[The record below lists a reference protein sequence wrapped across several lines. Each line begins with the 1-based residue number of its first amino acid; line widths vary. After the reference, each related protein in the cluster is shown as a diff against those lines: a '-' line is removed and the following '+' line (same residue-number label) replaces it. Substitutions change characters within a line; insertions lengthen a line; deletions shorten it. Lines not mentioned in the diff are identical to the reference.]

1 MHFPKLPIFRNKKAG
16 PLVKPRCLHVVVD
29 RNGNIIAQSNNIV
42 DINVPS
48 LRQFDALLYYG
59 DVPADKYAGSLIP
72 LDIAASSDDIK
83 YRAEGFEMKE
93 DRWRALREE
102 REYEKGATK
111 GWHAANEWRT
121 MILEEEREYERG
133 ATRGWNV
140 TTEDSN

>member
-72 LDIAASSDDIK
+72 LHIAASSDDIK

-93 DRWRALREE
+93 DRWRFLR
-102 REYEKGATK
+102 
-111 GWHAANEWRT
+111 
-121 MILEEEREYERG
+121 EEREYERG

-140 TTEDSN
+140 TTKDSN